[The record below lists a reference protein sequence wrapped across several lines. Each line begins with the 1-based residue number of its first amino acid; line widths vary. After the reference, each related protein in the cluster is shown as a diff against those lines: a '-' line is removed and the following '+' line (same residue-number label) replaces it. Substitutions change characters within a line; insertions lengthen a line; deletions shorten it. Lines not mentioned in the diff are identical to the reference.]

1 MTSQIYI
8 SKRCNHCIRLLKEL
22 KERPDIQGKIRI
34 ISIDEEPYPDYIKN
48 VPTMVNGNK
57 LFNAGEI
64 FQMLE
69 ESKKVRQQQQQQ
81 QQQHPQ
87 HSQHDRLSQEPLDKI
102 KSSVG
107 CPVGGSGK
115 DEVCDIN
122 GFCMDSSGLSYSN
135 INGDDNILGDDG
147 NAQFS
152 PIDFKHESIE
162 NVQLSGP
169 SSRRS
174 SQVDSDYEKMM
185 QERGKLNQGPKIM

>member
-69 ESKKVRQQQQQQ
+69 ESKKVR
-81 QQQHPQ
+81 
-87 HSQHDRLSQEPLDKI
+87 I
-102 KSSVG
+102 
-107 CPVGGSGK
+107 
-115 DEVCDIN
+115 
-122 GFCMDSSGLSYSN
+122 
-135 INGDDNILGDDG
+135 
-147 NAQFS
+147 
-152 PIDFKHESIE
+152 
-162 NVQLSGP
+162 
-169 SSRRS
+169 
-174 SQVDSDYEKMM
+174 
-185 QERGKLNQGPKIM
+185 